1 MRRKPPRHAT
11 VAIIRNGAP
20 RAGLARSI
28 VAGKEATATKSDHM
42 RKEYLMNE
50 SDLKWN
56 LKREKYRK
64 MLADYRA
71 KGGVV
76 TRLPGVA
83 ERRIYTNF
91 SFVIG
96 PAILRRPGYSPR
108 IEECRNAPKPVKNG

>member
-1 MRRKPPRHAT
+1 MR
-11 VAIIRNGAP
+11 
-20 RAGLARSI
+20 
-28 VAGKEATATKSDHM
+28 
-42 RKEYLMNE
+42 E

-56 LKREKYRK
+56 QKREKYRK

-83 ERRIYTNF
+83 EHKTYTNF

-96 PAILRRPGYSPR
+96 PAILRRPGIQVK

>member
-1 MRRKPPRHAT
+1 MKR
-11 VAIIRNGAP
+11 GDAP
-20 RAGLARSI
+20 RAGVARCI
-28 VAGKEATATKSDHM
+28 AAGPKAMNPVNM
-42 RKEYLMNE
+42 RKEYLMQE

-56 LKREKYRK
+56 QKREKYRK

-83 ERRIYTNF
+83 EHKTYTNF

-96 PAILRRPGYSPR
+96 PAILRRPGIQVK

>member
-1 MRRKPPRHAT
+1 MKRGDAL
-11 VAIIRNGAP
+11 
-20 RAGLARSI
+20 RAGVAQCIAAGPKAMNPVNMRS
-28 VAGKEATATKSDHM
+28 V
-42 RKEYLMNE
+42 YLMKE
-50 SDLKWN
+50 SELKWN
-56 LKREKYRK
+56 KKREKYRK

-108 IEECRNAPKPVKNG
+108 IEECRNAPKPEKNG

>member
-1 MRRKPPRHAT
+1 MSRGDAR
-11 VAIIRNGAP
+11 
-20 RAGLARSI
+20 RAGVARCI
-28 VAGKEATATKSDHM
+28 AAGVKAMNPLNMM
-42 RKEYLMNE
+42 RGYLMQE

-56 LKREKYRK
+56 QKREKYRK